1 MPDDDITP
9 PEPDTADDARDARVA
24 ALLAVDPLDDVT
36 RRRLVSTAI
45 RSTGT
50 ARHARRLIG
59 AAAAVVVLIVGAG
72 VVVAV
77 GNGDDS
83 TTSSAARDKAASLA
97 PQADA
102 SRNFAVESDAR
113 GVGDFG
119 DLAVAANVDR
129 LRRAFD
135 SASVGAGSKSG
146 AAAASAPTAEGGSG
160 NDLSTAESSDSLV
173 ARLRALSCA
182 ATGLPPGTVV
192 AVASGTLGGK
202 PVIVVDLVS
211 SSGSHSFH
219 AIAVDTCAVTPLS

>member
-1 MPDDDITP
+1 MPDDDATP
-9 PEPDTADDARDARVA
+9 PEPDPADDARDERVA
-24 ALLAVDPLDDVT
+24 SLLAVDPLDDVT

-59 AAAAVVVLIVGAG
+59 AAAAVVVLVVGAG

-83 TTSSAARDKAASLA
+83 TTSSAARDQTALA
-97 PQADA
+97 PQAGA
-102 SRNFAVESDAR
+102 SRNLIVESDAR

-119 DLAVAANVDR
+119 DLAVAANVER

-135 SASVGAGSKSG
+135 SAGVAGESKSG
-146 AAAASAPTAEGGSG
+146 AAPASVPTAAGSSDS
-160 NDLSTAESSDSLV
+160 NLSTAESSDALV
-173 ARLRALSCA
+173 ARLHALSC
-182 ATGLPPGTVV
+182 TPSLPPGTVV
-192 AVASGTLGGK
+192 AVASGKLGGK

-219 AIAVDTCAVTPLS
+219 AIAVGTCAVTPLS

>member
-1 MPDDDITP
+1 MPDDDATP
-9 PEPDTADDARDARVA
+9 PEPDPADDARDERVA

-59 AAAAVVVLIVGAG
+59 AAAAVVLLVVGAG

-83 TTSSAARDKAASLA
+83 TTSSAARDQTALA

-102 SRNFAVESDAR
+102 SRNLTVESDAR

-129 LRRAFD
+129 LRRAF
-135 SASVGAGSKSG
+135 V
-146 AAAASAPTAEGGSG
+146 
-160 NDLSTAESSDSLV
+160 
-173 ARLRALSCA
+173 
-182 ATGLPPGTVV
+182 
-192 AVASGTLGGK
+192 
-202 PVIVVDLVS
+202 
-211 SSGSHSFH
+211 
-219 AIAVDTCAVTPLS
+219 

>member
-1 MPDDDITP
+1 MPDDATP
-9 PEPDTADDARDARVA
+9 PEPDPTDDARDERVA
-24 ALLAVDPLDDVT
+24 ALLAVDPLDDIT

-59 AAAAVVVLIVGAG
+59 AAAAVVVLVVGSR
-72 VVVAV
+72 VVVAA
-77 GNGDDS
+77 GCGHDS
-83 TTSSAARDKAASLA
+83 TTSSAARDQTALA
-97 PQADA
+97 PQAGA
-102 SRNFAVESDAR
+102 SRNLTVESDAR

-135 SASVGAGSKSG
+135 SADVAGESKSG
-146 AAAASAPTAEGGSG
+146 AAPASAPTAAGGSES
-160 NDLSTAESSDSLV
+160 DLSTAESSDALV
-173 ARLRALSCA
+173 ARLHALSC
-182 ATGLPPGTVV
+182 TPSLPPGTVV
-192 AVASGTLGGK
+192 AVASGKLGGK

-211 SSGSHSFH
+211 PSGSHSFH